1 MVWLDFTTSCRRTFE
16 RNLRSLFGCT
26 SLACSCFTRF
36 HQDLGWLSCL
46 RSPTSRH
53 AVDHFV
59 IRVSLDISASFWSSL
74 ILLSSVLL
82 STHRMRALVTGIS
95 NPMTALRRFLLL
107 LVHVD
112 EQGIL
117 SSMYAQVREEEQVIS
132 LQFVGSQQDQIAGKR
147 SGSKPMMLL
156 LSHSCPHCI
165 GP

>member
-1 MVWLDFTTSCRRTFE
+1 MAARLLHVRVSRGFTKT
-16 RNLRSLFGCT
+16 
-26 SLACSCFTRF
+26 
-36 HQDLGWLSCL
+36 WV
-46 RSPTSRH
+46 SRH

-59 IRVSLDISASFWSSL
+59 IRVSLDISASFCSSL